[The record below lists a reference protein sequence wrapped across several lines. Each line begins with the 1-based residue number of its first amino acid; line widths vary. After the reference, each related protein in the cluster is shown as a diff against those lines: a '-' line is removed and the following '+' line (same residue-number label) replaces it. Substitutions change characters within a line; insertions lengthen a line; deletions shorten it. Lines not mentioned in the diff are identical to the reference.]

1 MGVSSPIVARGPAHP
16 IAQAA
21 RVAVFSR
28 SHGATHVK
36 RVPGVVS
43 HFVHELAPPSH
54 THSESEPEGQGLP
67 QAPPDGGSG
76 ASDKYFTV
84 YLVLHVSDFTA
95 RDAASDV
102 RIKGSNSSASQRS
115 GRASVWTACSL
126 VPSTRPTDIY

>member
-43 HFVHELAPPSH
+43 HFVHELGPPSH
-54 THSESEPEGQGLP
+54 EHSESLPEGQALL
-67 QAPPDGGSG
+67 QAPPPDGDG
-76 ASDKYFTV
+76 APTSLTLYP
-84 YLVLHVSDFTA
+84 VLHWSEYTYLL
-95 RDAASDV
+95 SP
-102 RIKGSNSSASQRS
+102 
-115 GRASVWTACSL
+115 TLPL
-126 VPSTRPTDIY
+126 VDPMHRLGVK

>member
-54 THSESEPEGQGLP
+54 EHSESLPEGQALL
-67 QAPPDGGSG
+67 QAPPPDGDG
-76 ASDKYFTV
+76 APTSLTLYP
-84 YLVLHVSDFTA
+84 VLHWSEYTSLPSLGEPSVPP
-95 RDAASDV
+95 
-102 RIKGSNSSASQRS
+102 IQNPGCLSNL
-115 GRASVWTACSL
+115 SVPL
-126 VPSTRPTDIY
+126 EKLG

>member
-43 HFVHELAPPSH
+43 HLVHELAPPNH
-54 THSESEPEGQGLP
+54 EHSESLPEGQGWL
-67 QAPPDGGSG
+67 QAPPDGCGDG
-76 ASDKYFTV
+76 ASPICHCC
-84 YLVLHVSDFTA
+84 VLYPSWHVFHVISWLLWT
-95 RDAASDV
+95 
-102 RIKGSNSSASQRS
+102 IKQRS
-115 GRASVWTACSL
+115 LPLLS
-126 VPSTRPTDIY
+126 

>member
-43 HFVHELAPPSH
+43 HFVHELAPPTH
-54 THSESEPEGQGLP
+54 AHSESEPPGQALP

-76 ASDKYFTV
+76 ESDKYFTV
-84 YLVLHVSDFTA
+84 YSVLHVSDFTA
-95 RDAASDV
+95 TAALLLNLPV
-102 RIKGSNSSASQRS
+102 GGPMHIF
-115 GRASVWTACSL
+115 
-126 VPSTRPTDIY
+126 